1 MAALDFKEIPSAQA
15 GAERD
20 RFEFFA
26 REFLHSEG
34 FKIVEQPNRGA
45 DGGRDII
52 VEEERLGPGGANV
65 IRWLVSCKHKAH
77 SGTSVIPSDEQNIR
91 DRLGSHR
98 CQGFIAFYSTL
109 PSSGLGET
117 LNKLRPDFEYL
128 QFDAEVIE
136 RKLLDNP
143 RGRVLAARYM
153 PKSFNSWM
161 QASHAAAVAA
171 PSSDPHRSYN
181 RYFLRQPHD
190 NLTTAKAEA
199 RERKLAIF
207 VVIFDAEHPTHSK
220 IDFSLGYFME
230 YQTTKRLVDQYFVTV
245 VGPSSMPDLA
255 SLVPATDPLENCLW
269 VVLTPEGEILR
280 REGVYANPDVGLE
293 RVRAVVAGL
302 TSLG

>member
-65 IRWLVSCKHKAH
+65 IRWLVSCKHKSH

-153 PKSFNSWM
+153 PKSLDSGFACCCRSGTISRPTSKL
-161 QASHAAAVAA
+161 QSLFPASAA
-171 PSSDPHRSYN
+171 R
-181 RYFLRQPHD
+181 
-190 NLTTAKAEA
+190 
-199 RERKLAIF
+199 
-207 VVIFDAEHPTHSK
+207 
-220 IDFSLGYFME
+220 
-230 YQTTKRLVDQYFVTV
+230 
-245 VGPSSMPDLA
+245 
-255 SLVPATDPLENCLW
+255 
-269 VVLTPEGEILR
+269 
-280 REGVYANPDVGLE
+280 
-293 RVRAVVAGL
+293 
-302 TSLG
+302 